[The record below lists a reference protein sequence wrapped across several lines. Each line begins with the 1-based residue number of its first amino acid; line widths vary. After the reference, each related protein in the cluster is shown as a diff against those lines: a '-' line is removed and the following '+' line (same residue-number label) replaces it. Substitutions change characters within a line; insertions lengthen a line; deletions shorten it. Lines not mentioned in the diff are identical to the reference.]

1 MDAHTHTRG
10 CSGTQKN
17 KHTQGFG
24 VLVSICG
31 EAILSL
37 SLSLSLALSFTHK
50 LLSGGVLLWSCDTS
64 LLLLLQF
71 MCVYVC
77 AWVRASACICMCASL
92 LMCIHLIVCQFV

>member
-37 SLSLSLALSFTHK
+37 SLSLSL
-50 LLSGGVLLWSCDTS
+50 SGS
-64 LLLLLQF
+64 LLHSQTPLRGGLAVV
-71 MCVYVC
+71 M
-77 AWVRASACICMCASL
+77 
-92 LMCIHLIVCQFV
+92 